1 MVTVAKRIH
10 KALAPYMAGQV
21 LIFIIFG
28 FASGLPLAV
37 IGETFRFWLVD
48 EGVSLGTIGLTSLIG
63 TAYTLKF
70 LWAPIVDRI
79 SLGRITKKL
88 GQRRSW
94 LMVTQILLAI
104 LIISMSGLS
113 PATQLTSLIILA
125 VVVAFI
131 SATFDIAVDAFR
143 IEILSEEQLAAG
155 TAVHVYGWYLGAK
168 LVGGALALV
177 LADMVGWSTGYF
189 ILGLLMGLG
198 VIAVMI
204 TREPERKVSAEMQQR
219 AAEVGEFL
227 KARPK
232 LPKSMGRAVGFVYVA
247 AVAPFLNMWERFGR
261 TLIPLIAFIVL
272 FKLCDAFGGVMSG
285 PFLRDIGF
293 TNTTIAEVYKVF
305 GLVASL
311 VGLALGGLLVSGFGL
326 MTAVWVAGILQ
337 VISNLGFSFLSTIGP
352 DAYWLA
358 GVIGFENLSSGMGN
372 TILVVFLSKLCST
385 SYTAT
390 QFALLSAF
398 ALLARTYLASP
409 AGFLAEHIGWFDFF
423 IVSAAA
429 GIPSLLLLWWFS
441 KNGGLDV
448 KA

>member
-1 MVTVAKRIH
+1 MTVAKRIH
-10 KALAPYMAGQV
+10 SALAPYMAGQV

-48 EGVSLGTIGLTSLIG
+48 EGIGLGTIGLTSLIG

-70 LWAPIVDRI
+70 LWAPIVDRV
-79 SLGRITKKL
+79 SLGPITNKL
-88 GQRRSW
+88 GQRRGW
-94 LMVTQILLAI
+94 LMTTQVLLALVI
-104 LIISMSGLS
+104 MAMSGLS
-113 PATQLTSLIILA
+113 PATQLSSLVILA
-125 VVVAFI
+125 VVVAFL

-177 LADMVGWSTGYF
+177 LADLVGWSTGYF
-189 ILGLLMGLG
+189 ILGALLGLG
-198 VIAVMI
+198 VFAIGI
-204 TREPERKVSAEMQQR
+204 SREPTRKTSEEMKQR
-219 AAEVGEFL
+219 VAEVGAFL
-227 KARPK
+227 EARPN
-232 LPKSMGRAVGFVYVA
+232 LSKSLGRVVGFMYVA

-337 VISNLGFSFLSTIGP
+337 VLSNLGFSFLSTVGP

-423 IVSAAA
+423 LVSAVA
-429 GIPSLLLLWWFS
+429 GIPSLVLLWWFG
-441 KNGGLDV
+441 KNGGLEA

>member
-1 MVTVAKRIH
+1 MTVAKRIH
-10 KALAPYMAGQV
+10 TALAPYMSGQV
-21 LIFIIFG
+21 LIFILFG

-48 EGVSLGTIGLTSLIG
+48 EGISLGTIGMTSLIG

-70 LWAPIVDRI
+70 LWAPIVDRVP
-79 SLGRITKKL
+79 LGFITKKL
-88 GQRRSW
+88 GQRRGW
-94 LMVTQILLAI
+94 LMVTQLLIAMLILT
-104 LIISMSGLS
+104 MSSIS
-113 PATQLTSLIILA
+113 PATQLTAILILA
-125 VVVAFI
+125 VMVAFL

-155 TAVHVYGWYLGAK
+155 TAVHVYGWFLGAK
-168 LVGGALALV
+168 LVGGALALI
-177 LADMVGWSTGYF
+177 LADMVGWSVAYS
-189 ILGLLMGLG
+189 ILGLVMGLG
-198 VIAVMI
+198 IIATLI
-204 TREPERKVSAEMQQR
+204 TREPERKVSEEMEQR
-219 AAEVGEFL
+219 ALEVGEFL
-227 KARPK
+227 KARPSLSK
-232 LPKSMGRAVGFVYVA
+232 TSGRAIGFIYVA

-261 TLIPLIAFIVL
+261 TLLPLLAFIVL

-311 VGLALGGLLVSGFGL
+311 VGLAAGGVLVSGLGL
-326 MTAVWVAGILQ
+326 MGAVWVAGVLQ
-337 VISNLGFSFLSTIGP
+337 VISNFGFSFLSTVGP

-358 GVIGFENLSSGMGN
+358 GVIGFENFSSGMGN

-409 AGFLAEHIGWFDFF
+409 AGYLAEYVGWFDFF
-423 IVSAAA
+423 IISAIA
-429 GIPSLLLLWWFS
+429 GIPSLVLLWWFS
-441 KNGGLDV
+441 KNGGLSTTNT
-448 KA
+448 